1 MKYVCRHCG
10 ALNDIP
16 DGGPASGYPCLS
28 CSQPLSSTPKKPE
41 GDTSAAVG
49 MIGGATLGAA
59 IGGSAGAIIG
69 GIVGGIIGYNAKGV
83 G

>member
-16 DGGPASGYPCLS
+16 DGELPSRYSCKS
-28 CSQPLSSTPKKPE
+28 CSQPLSHAPKAT
-41 GDTSAAVG
+41 GDSSAAVG
-49 MIGGATLGAA
+49 MIGGATLGAS
-59 IGGSAGAIIG
+59 IGGPVGAIVG